1 MSKSQKTSKAS
12 EEKKKT
18 AAKAAPAKTKAKP
31 AAKTKAPAAPKP
43 AAKPAKPAA
52 KKPAPAKTVKKAAPA
67 KAAKKDTAV
76 AKAEKPAK
84 KSATQAKAKS
94 STARVEKLSK
104 TAPAAAKKPMKEP
117 ASTAKIP
124 AFSNSGLGV
133 KVSNKKPGLSIA
145 PGVMILG
152 KTVASK
158 TEAPEKVIE
167 RKLSKKE
174 LADIKTILLDK
185 RERLLAGMRR
195 ELAVQRERSESKAA
209 DEVDKATDAY
219 DEDLSFEIAAANDQ
233 ELGEI
238 QVALEKIDKGTYG
251 ECEICG
257 CTISP
262 SRLKILPF
270 ATTCVS
276 CRNQDEMARR
286 RDDGNLLFN
295 MMSGE
300 DADGESGDL

>member
-1 MSKSQKTSKAS
+1 MSKAKKPTKPA

-18 AAKAAPAKTKAKP
+18 AKETAKPKAAEKKV
-31 AAKTKAPAAPKP
+31 

-52 KKPAPAKTVKKAAPA
+52 RTPSKTPEKKAVAAETAKIEKKAVKSKAQPAKNDK
-67 KAAKKDTAV
+67 
-76 AKAEKPAK
+76 
-84 KSATQAKAKS
+84 TQAK
-94 STARVEKLSK
+94 
-104 TAPAAAKKPMKEP
+104 
-117 ASTAKIP
+117 TAKESLEKSTSEVSLTG
-124 AFSNSGLGV
+124 FSHAGLGV
-133 KVSNKKPGLSIA
+133 KTASKKPGLSIA
-145 PGVMILG
+145 PGIMILG
-152 KTVASK
+152 KTSSNK
-158 TEAPEKVIE
+158 TEDNGKASE

-174 LADIKTILLDK
+174 LADIKSFLLEK

-195 ELAVQRERSESKAA
+195 ELAVQRERAESKAA

-219 DEDLSFEIAAANDQ
+219 DEDLSFEIAIANDQ

-262 SRLKILPF
+262 SRLKILPS

-276 CRNQDEMARR
+276 CRGQEEMARR
-286 RDDGNLLFN
+286 RDDGNLLFS
-295 MMSGE
+295 MMGG
-300 DADGESGDL
+300 DDGETETGES